1 MSSVHSSEQFGAAMG
16 VGWKDAVE
24 YIFDNSVDVLGET
37 KIKRADG
44 SDLGDIDIAFKFD
57 EIVNLKSILPK
68 RIMLRPVALC
78 SGTHFFAEIKRS
90 CNPRFEEKEIR
101 QFVKF
106 YWTLFSAPKK
116 TLRLNATVPAP
127 ILEAIADQKTVRD
140 QWFRQR
146 ISVHYI
152 ITIIKNIFA
161 NSQNMNIFSCLIII
175 LSAVY

>member
-24 YIFDNSVDVLGET
+24 YIFDNSVVVLGET
-37 KIKRADG
+37 KIKRAVG

-78 SGTHFFAEIKRS
+78 SATHFFAEIKRS
-90 CNPRFEEKEIR
+90 CNPRFEEGEISS
-101 QFVKF
+101 F
-106 YWTLFSAPKK
+106 TAPKK

-152 ITIIKNIFA
+152 ITIVKNIFA
-161 NSQNMNIFSCLIII
+161 NSQNT
-175 LSAVY
+175 